1 MAEWRNT
8 IQCRLTPPCHPMAS
22 PGPLVLLWP
31 HWPSCGSS
39 CPHALVY
46 HRAFVHASA
55 PAWSISSFLPHC
67 CNLFFPTMSAQMPLP
82 QERLCF
88 TCFTKRPNSP
98 ATGIR
103 RFTMLCFTAFHRCCA
118 LLQTEGM
125 PCRQQKNYNSLYCD
139 TRLIAAVWN

>member
-8 IQCRLTPPCHPMAS
+8 TQCRLTWSPHGLSRPLGSALATLAFLWFLMPACSGVPPGLCAS
-22 PGPLVLLWP
+22 
-31 HWPSCGSS
+31 
-39 CPHALVY
+39 
-46 HRAFVHASA
+46 SA
-55 PAWSISSFLPHC
+55 RAWSIFSFLPHC